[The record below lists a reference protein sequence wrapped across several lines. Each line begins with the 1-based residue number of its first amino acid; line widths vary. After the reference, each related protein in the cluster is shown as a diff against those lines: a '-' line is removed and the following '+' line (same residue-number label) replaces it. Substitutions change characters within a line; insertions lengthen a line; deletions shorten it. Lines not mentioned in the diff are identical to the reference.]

1 MKNRYREYA
10 PLFVYIIPSRNLQR
24 NYVTFFTC
32 LSSGAELPLR
42 VDPLAHLGPALG
54 QADEGQPGEFG
65 LLREHAQLVKAPGL
79 APVL

>member
-1 MKNRYREYA
+1 MLLCLYTSSHHATCN
-10 PLFVYIIPSRNLQR
+10 
-24 NYVTFFTC
+24 VTFFTC